1 MTRAPYSPPALREWV
16 QSQFPQPLRADID
29 HQRFMLRRGVHNDG
43 LDTASSSDRGLHHQF
58 CLGKED
64 RNLAWNEGIGDVHD
78 AVTGL
83 GRLADVLFV
92 GFAIRPEWNP
102 SQPLTPSNI
111 DVEFPELSTT
121 VTKLKDIVQRELG
134 VPHLL
139 QFRHKLHQLQPG
151 PGYVLD
157 PETRQAVVGN
167 INLATAVDRSGS
179 SRLDVLPSS
188 ATTPHHT
195 HTNSTSAMTLLRTTP
210 AHHVTH
216 TSTSASPT
224 PRRSTPA
231 SASLVRSNAS
241 PQSRLSPTS
250 SFQRFNEAP
259 RYADIPAGTVAIR
272 DERSGH
278 FIVLTASSTSSLQE
292 RHLRDPALT
301 SSSQEVGS
309 ARHGLEHFE
318 SLPQRRLRDPALTSS
333 LQERRLGEPS
343 WIRTPHGTPPGND
356 LLLSPPPAY
365 YTHVTTST
373 FNFSPTV
380 HAYLQGIEATLE
392 VMLRIDA
399 SLDYSVDDWETCF
412 VDAGLSVS
420 QARNLRQVIVHSLP
434 EEQISVLDI
443 AQQSDRT
450 RR

>member
-111 DVEFPELSTT
+111 DVEVICTRQLSQFPELSTT
-121 VTKLKDIVQRELG
+121 VTKLKDIVQCELG

-195 HTNSTSAMTLLRTTP
+195 HTNSTSATTLLRTTP

-216 TSTSASPT
+216 TSTSASLT

-231 SASLVRSNAS
+231 SASLVHSNAS
-241 PQSRLSPTS
+241 PQSRLSPMS

-292 RHLRDPALT
+292 
-301 SSSQEVGS
+301 
-309 ARHGLEHFE
+309 
-318 SLPQRRLRDPALTSS
+318 RRLRDPALTSS

-380 HAYLQGIEATLE
+380 HAYLQGIEATPE

-399 SLDYSVDDWETCF
+399 SLDYSVNDWETCF

-420 QARNLRQVIVHSLP
+420 QARNLCQVIVHSLL